1 MVAGFREL
9 VNVHMS
15 IEVLNRQEVLRAD
28 GAVVALPVA
37 AVRLVNVG
45 QQRALVT
52 EGLVAVNALQGGA
65 QHSVLRWGALG
76 VVLCDVSLE
85 LLWDVEALLTAAALT
100 GLFRLPVVGPVAAV
114 FAPFVHLHVAVEGAG
129 RQEASAA
136 HGALVGFVGGVGL
149 HVDLEVVT
157 AGEGGV
163 TLSTVV
169 LLVASVQLHVAVAA
183 ALVLEQAAA
192 EGAAERQLVAV
203 ALLVALEEAQAAEGL
218 VTKLAWVR

>member
-1 MVAGFREL
+1 M
-9 VNVHMS
+9 
-15 IEVLNRQEVLRAD
+15 
-28 GAVVALPVA
+28 
-37 AVRLVNVG
+37 
-45 QQRALVT
+45 
-52 EGLVAVNALQGGA
+52 
-65 QHSVLRWGALG
+65 
-76 VVLCDVSLE
+76 
-85 LLWDVEALLTAAALT
+85 
-100 GLFRLPVVGPVAAV
+100 
-114 FAPFVHLHVAVEGAG
+114 HLHVAVEGAG

-136 HGALVGFVGGVGL
+136 HGALVWFVGGVGL

-157 AGEGGV
+157 AGEGRI

-192 EGAAERQLVAV
+192 EGTAEGQLVAV